1 MEVVMK
7 KLRFGAVLVWLMI
20 GPLVLAQSDSPPEF
34 VTIDGSKHPEQVPN
48 WAAWLEAFRFMAG
61 PDTHDVPIPTTVY
74 RVTSRKERYRL
85 RREALTVIAAERE
98 MNTRATDVFN
108 TPRTPETL
116 PELQAQM
123 NALEMTVR
131 RAALDARDRVLP
143 TLEAAGQQALLE
155 FVDQMR
161 KGFRATV
168 PKSELAQFRLPE

>member
-1 MEVVMK
+1 M
-7 KLRFGAVLVWLMI
+7 LVCLAI
-20 GPLVLAQSDSPPEF
+20 GPPVATQSESPPEF
-34 VTIDGSKHPEQVPN
+34 VTIDGSKHPEEVPN

-74 RVTSRKERYRL
+74 RVTSKAERDRL
-85 RREALTVIAAERE
+85 RREALTVMAAERE
-98 MNTRATDVFN
+98 MNTHATDVFN
-108 TPRTPETL
+108 EPRTPETL
-116 PELQAQM
+116 PTLRTQM
-123 NALEMTVR
+123 TALEMKRR

-143 TLEAAGQQALLE
+143 TLEAAGQLALLE

>member
-1 MEVVMK
+1 MK
-7 KLRFGAVLVWLMI
+7 RKRLFGAVLVCLTT
-20 GPLVLAQSDSPPEF
+20 GPLVLTHSDSPAEF
-34 VTIDGSKHPEQVPN
+34 VTIDGSKHPEEVPN

-74 RVTSRKERYRL
+74 RVTSRAERYRL
-85 RREALTVIAAERE
+85 RREALTVVAAERE
-98 MNTRATDVFN
+98 TNTRATDVFN
-108 TPRTPETL
+108 MPRTPETL
-116 PELQAQM
+116 PTLQAQM
-123 NALEMTVR
+123 NALEMKRR

-161 KGFRATV
+161 NGFHATV